1 MQIFTIPNTLS
12 LSRIVLL
19 PFLFVVLFLDL
30 KITMLISYILIGAT
44 DYFDGKMARRLDQ
57 STEFG
62 KVLDGVSDLFFYLS
76 TSFFLFRLFP
86 DVILSNF
93 TILMIMFCEIGLS
106 IIISLIKCRKLILM
120 HTFLLKFNA
129 VMVYFLFIF
138 SFFFDT
144 TIFTMVVI
152 LLYIIAFF
160 EEILIFLIFG
170 EIDPDTKSILHA
182 FSLVKNEG

>member
-1 MQIFTIPNTLS
+1 MHLLSIPNVLS

-19 PFLFVVLFLDL
+19 PFLFIVLFLDL
-30 KITMLISYILIGAT
+30 RMTLLISYIIIGAT

-62 KVLDGVSDLFFYLS
+62 KTLDGVADLFFYLS

-93 TILMIMFCEIGLS
+93 TILMIMFFEIGLS
-106 IIISLIKCRKLILM
+106 LVISIVKFRKLILM

-138 SFFFDT
+138 SFLFDT
-144 TIFTMVVI
+144 TIFTMVVV

-160 EEILIFLIFG
+160 EEILIFIIFG
-170 EIDPDTKSILHA
+170 EIDPDTKSIMHT
-182 FSLVKNEG
+182 FSIVRSES